1 MSKDYE
7 KQNYTVYIT
16 ANYKPISVM
25 ACSKEEAEHI
35 AQEHHVWGE
44 PSDIDILAIGKFESN
59 PVTTKTRK
67 QENKW

>member
-16 ANYKPISVM
+16 AHYKPISVM
-25 ACSKEEAEHI
+25 ACSKEDAEKTV
-35 AQEHHVWGE
+35 QEHYVWGE
-44 PSDIDILAIGKFESN
+44 PSDIDILAVGKFESN
-59 PVTTKTRK
+59 PVKIETRK

>member
-7 KQNYTVYIT
+7 KRSYTVYIT

-25 ACSKEEAEHI
+25 ACSKEDAEKI
-35 AQEHHVWGE
+35 VQEHHVWGE
-44 PSDIDILAIGKFESN
+44 PSDVDILAVGKFESN
-59 PVTTKTRK
+59 PVATQTRK

>member
-7 KQNYTVYIT
+7 KRSYTVYIT

-25 ACSKEEAEHI
+25 ACSKEDAEYI

-44 PSDIDILAIGKFESN
+44 PSDIDVLAVGKFESN
-59 PVTTKTRK
+59 PVATQTRK